1 MHSNKSLSRFLV
13 IAVSAAFVGL
23 AGCASMD
30 DVTGKKRIT
39 ELEQS
44 VAQMEKLLADQKVDC
59 ANKESQ
65 LRRQSEEQ
73 LASQKADCERSVTT
87 QKADC
92 DKGMSDIKG
101 QMADQKARCD
111 SREAEMS
118 KILETEKMRGKGIK
132 VVFFS
137 GDIIYDISSEAFTDY
152 KAGLRYRALRDTA
165 FAEKLKLFE
174 DGKGGDGEVL
184 AALKAVDRSQD
195 KLISAQEASA
205 FRAAEES
212 AYMGGGQHQEHKDQP
227 KQEVK

>member
-1 MHSNKSLSRFLV
+1 MLRNKSLSRLLV
-13 IAVSAAFVGL
+13 IAVSAAFVGI

-44 VAQMEKLLADQKVDC
+44 VAQMEKMLADQKVDC
-59 ANKESQ
+59 ANKESM
-65 LRRQSEEQ
+65 LRKQGEEQ
-73 LASQKADCERSVTT
+73 LASQKADCN
-87 QKADC
+87 
-92 DKGMSDIKG
+92 KGMADIKG
-101 QMADQKARCD
+101 QMAEQKARCD

-152 KAGLRYRALRDTA
+152 KAGLRYKALRDGS

-174 DGKGGDGEVL
+174 NSMGGDGDVL
-184 AALKAVDRSQD
+184 AVLKQVDRSQD
-195 KLISAQEASA
+195 KLISAQEAAS
-205 FRAAEES
+205 FRMAEEA
-212 AYMGGGQHQEHKDQP
+212 AYMGGGAQHQEQKEQP
-227 KQEVK
+227 KQETK